1 MTNDHIAMLKWI
13 KESENPNWVFL
24 IQNFPPGY
32 LWDTEK
38 VSHLIGELE
47 SAKMIH
53 QEDAEANIVIR
64 KNGEAR
70 LKQAL
75 DNAEK
80 EELKNQMTY
89 EQLFLSV
96 KDLQNKVL
104 DYDEIKLQSKKA
116 FQTSLVSAV
125 IGLISLG
132 VAIFRH

>member
-1 MTNDHIAMLKWI
+1 
-13 KESENPNWVFL
+13 L

-53 QEDAEANIVIR
+53 QEDAEANIVILQ
-64 KNGEAR
+64 NGEAA
-70 LKQAL
+70 LKQVL
-75 DNAEK
+75 DIVEK

-104 DYDEIKLQSKKA
+104 DYDELKLQSKRA
-116 FQTSLVSAV
+116 FQISVACAAIALLSLC
-125 IGLISLG
+125 